1 MLRTFGVLPGSE
13 AARAL
18 TDRDFLRCALHLI
31 LDEEERLDQLCP
43 ACRARAE
50 ERRCAVC
57 GAPLAEENR
66 GEDPAFD
73 WARYERLKR
82 GERS

>member
-1 MLRTFGVLPGSE
+1 MLRSFGVLPGSAE
-13 AARAL
+13 ARAL

-31 LDEEERLDQLCP
+31 LDEEERLERLCP
-43 ACRARAE
+43 TCRTQAE

-57 GAPLAEENR
+57 GARLEACGEAEN
-66 GEDPAFD
+66 PAFD

-82 GERS
+82 GEKE